1 MSELARLEVKHIVQ
15 STHCAVRMKIVPDGS
30 ATRYESVPNHRK
42 WSLEHEPPSKRKKKV
57 QEEDSY

>member
-1 MSELARLEVKHIVQ
+1 
-15 STHCAVRMKIVPDGS
+15 MKIVPDGS

-57 QEEDSY
+57 QEEDSYKNDDDL